1 MTTVLKSLWNLP
13 QALAMLAFVV
23 GNAFWSSPKDEAPP
37 ARRRRALRFGTAH
50 LRTTASDFA
59 LSVDGKTLYAVAGA
73 RTIGRWDT
81 KTGRLL
87 GEVPLKAPPGAQCWF
102 SPDRRFV
109 AAIDSEGVGLYD
121 AETGERKRTV
131 APQ

>member
-1 MTTVLKSLWNLP
+1 MESAAGP
-13 QALAMLAFVV
+13 RDV
-23 GNAFWSSPKDEAPP
+23 GICRRQRFLVFAEGRGPP